1 MSTYSPIVHV
11 EICVEKSEKFLLQI
25 IKNIEESKNIVI
37 THSPRIP
44 RELENDIDRTLA
56 ILSNIVLEANK
67 ALKTIH
73 DLSVKTNNIV
83 FIDDT
88 DLDID

>member
-44 RELENDIDRTLA
+44 RELENDIDKTLA